1 MPDPDMQRPMTP
13 DASLKPG
20 GSDRA
25 PWRGD
30 SVMPLCGTAW
40 RVILAG
46 VAAVLV
52 WQLSDV
58 LLLLFLACLIAT
70 AIRGAADRLAAWLHA
85 PPGLML
91 GIVIVLLT
99 SASLATAYWIGPAV
113 AGQVGDLV
121 TRLSGALQALH
132 AHYGHTAA
140 GRAVTGHIP
149 SVQGIA
155 QKLFGNLLTFAS
167 LTLGVLGS
175 IFVVV
180 VVSLYMAIA
189 PALYV
194 NGVVRLVSFRHRGL
208 ARSVIDEL
216 GHDLRFWLLGQLI
229 DMLAVGILSAVGLY
243 FLGIPVPFALAVLAG
258 LLTIVPYFGA
268 LAAAVPAVLVAM
280 ANGWMAVLWVI
291 VIFSGCHV
299 VEGYVIAPLVQRHM
313 VHLPP
318 ALTIIA
324 MTIAAALFGVIGI
337 VLGTPLAVAAM
348 VIVRR
353 VYLEHVLGDRGA

>member
-1 MPDPDMQRPMTP
+1 MNP
-13 DASLKPG
+13 DAPSKPG
-20 GSDRA
+20 GSDR
-25 PWRGD
+25 PQWRGD
-30 SVMPLCGTAW
+30 GVMAMRGTAW

-46 VAAVLV
+46 AAAVLI

-99 SASLATAYWIGPAV
+99 LASLATAYWVGPAV
-113 AGQVGDLV
+113 VGQLGDLV
-121 TRLSGALQALH
+121 TRLSGTLQALH
-132 AHYGHTAA
+132 EHYSHTAA
-140 GRAVTGHIP
+140 GRAVTGHLP
-149 SVQGIA
+149 SVPGIA
-155 QKLFGNLLTFAS
+155 RKLFGNLFTFAS

-180 VVSLYMAIA
+180 VVSLYLAIA

-194 NGVVRLVSFRHRGL
+194 NGVVRLVPFRHRAL
-208 ARSVIDEL
+208 ARSVMDEL
-216 GHDLRFWLLGQLI
+216 GHDLRFWLLGQLV
-229 DMLAVGILSAVGLY
+229 DMLAVGILSAIGLY
-243 FLGIPVPFALAVLAG
+243 FLGVPAPFALAVLAG

-268 LAAAVPAVLVAM
+268 LAAAVPAVLVAL
-280 ANGWMAVLWVI
+280 ANGWMAVVWVI
-291 VIFSGCHV
+291 VIFTGCHV
-299 VEGYVIAPLVQRHM
+299 IEGYVIAPLVQRHM

-324 MTIAAALFGVIGI
+324 MTVAAALFGVLGI

-353 VYLEHVLGDRGA
+353 VYLEHVLGDRVA